1 MPKLFSAIAV
11 VVLIVL
17 AIFNWQAK
25 AHVVIDPESKDPDPC
40 LNLAIP
46 YDICLQTI
54 GKEWLERQ
62 PKVQSVEERIK
73 ELEERIKEL
82 EKGKG

>member
-1 MPKLFSAIAV
+1 MPKLFSVIAV
-11 VVLIVL
+11 VVLMLL
-17 AIFNWQAK
+17 AFFNWQAQ

-54 GKEWLERQ
+54 GKEWVERQ